1 MKEDPSRKLP
11 GALEAVLSRCA
22 SSQSVTVKR
31 ADDGSR
37 QRSNARLA
45 ERATGSD
52 PLSELGE
59 QWHGCGVGVEGS
71 LQKEFEGFQFG
82 SPSGFPPNHPG
93 LVFHDPR
100 LTIGS

>member
-1 MKEDPSRKLP
+1 MRVGKDPSRKLP
-11 GALEAVLSRCA
+11 GALETVSSMCA
-22 SSQSVTVKR
+22 SAQSVAVKR

-52 PLSELGE
+52 PLTELGE
-59 QWHGCGVGVEGS
+59 QLHGSGVGVEGS

-82 SPSGFPPNHPG
+82 TPSDFPPNHPS
-93 LVFHDPR
+93 LA
-100 LTIGS
+100 